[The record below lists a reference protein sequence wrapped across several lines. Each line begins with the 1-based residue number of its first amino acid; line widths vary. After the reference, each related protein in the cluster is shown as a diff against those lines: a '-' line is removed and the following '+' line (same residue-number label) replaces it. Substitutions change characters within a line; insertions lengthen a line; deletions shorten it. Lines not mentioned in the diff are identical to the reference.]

1 MSHITR
7 NLLLCFALAIGGL
20 LPAAVHADGNR
31 GHHQSGIIGR
41 VQVEQVG
48 GALPWQVWVGTDRG
62 ESVTVLQTDNDG
74 EFVVNLKPGTYQ
86 LQPFCPLTIS
96 DGGLPVDVVLIGP
109 PVEVTVVKKDFTVVE
124 LPLAWPWPPWSGW
137 ELEIQP

>member
-1 MSHITR
+1 MKHIA
-7 NLLLCFALAIGGL
+7 LKPLLCIALLIGGF

-48 GALPWQVWVGTDRG
+48 GALSWQVWVGTDSG
-62 ESVTVLQTDNDG
+62 ESVTVLQTNSDG

-86 LQPFCPLTIS
+86 LQPFCPLSIS
-96 DGGLPVDVVLIGP
+96 DGELPGDVVLIGP
-109 PVEVTVVKKDFTVVE
+109 PVQVTVAKKDFTVVD
-124 LPLAWPWPPWSGW
+124 LPLAWEWPSWPGW
-137 ELEIQP
+137 QLEIFP